1 MRVGEFVDILWRDLL
16 VEKFLE
22 EFLVGAVRGEIEQV
36 FFELAF
42 GHFFSNGI

>member
-1 MRVGEFVDILWRDLL
+1 MRVGEFFDVLWRDSL

-36 FFELAF
+36 FFELVF
-42 GHFFSNGI
+42 WHFFSNGI